1 MHIYDKTVKSC
12 QKINGKAQTEINYT
26 EYDVFLSFL
35 QDMNHVCSPQ
45 ADILLEGEEGA
56 PCCKHLWCYLLQIV
70 VHSSPSAI
78 NFLHH
83 QIATFHRGPWYKLKE
98 ESYQKISK
106 NVYSHL
112 TVESGGQTQESNQEK
127 QLSCFAISLS
137 LS

>member
-1 MHIYDKTVKSC
+1 MQKKSTERPKQKSTIQNMMCSCLFAGYKSC
-12 QKINGKAQTEINYT
+12 
-26 EYDVFLSFL
+26 
-35 QDMNHVCSPQ
+35 
-45 ADILLEGEEGA
+45 LLTTSRYFARWRGGGA

-83 QIATFHRGPWYKLKE
+83 QIATFHRGALVQVKRRVL
-98 ESYQKISK
+98 SRVSK

-127 QLSCFAISLS
+127 QLSCFAISFS